1 MVQKT
6 KLLIKW
12 STVKT
17 STFDRTTS
25 STTVSLH
32 DRRPPQPTTQSG
44 ATEPGSGV
52 GRAISGPR
60 LIFKE
65 AQLLMYAL
73 VKPRMPERRVCDMQ
87 DEGCEL

>member
-1 MVQKT
+1 MPEQKA
-6 KLLIKW
+6 KMLIKW
-12 STVKT
+12 RGGKT
-17 STFDRTTS
+17 SSFHRS
-25 STTVSLH
+25 YGLH
-32 DRRPPQPTTQSG
+32 SRRAPQLTGAQSG